1 MKAAIMG
8 YGTIGSGVYEVLD
21 KNCKSV
27 EKKAGEPIEVKYILD
42 LREFPGSPVEK
53 LVIHDVEQIVNDPEI
68 GIVVETMG
76 GTKPAYEFVKRCLLA
91 GKHVVTSNKALVA
104 AHGTELIRIAAEKNI
119 SFLFE
124 ASVGGGIPIIRPLV
138 ESLGGEEILE
148 ISGILNGTTNY
159 ILTKMNEEGWSFEE
173 ALKRAQ
179 ELGYAERNPEADI
192 EGNDTCRKI
201 AILTAVATGKE
212 VNYEEIPTQGIT
224 KITSM
229 DSSYAAHMGAAIK
242 LFGTS
247 VNKDGKIYLE
257 VAPVLVD
264 AKDPLYAVTDVFNGI
279 LVVGNMLGAS
289 MFYGSGAGKLPTAS
303 AVVGDMVSAVRF
315 GDEPEKIGW
324 SSEKLEVHPAAEL
337 SRKYFARFEGSE
349 RAKKEAVAAAFG
361 DVKFVTLEGTDE
373 FAVLTGEMTGEE
385 FDAAAARSVDCAR
398 RSRPDYDPDMVPDAM
413 PVSDD
418 DRALL
423 SGMRGNESRPG
434 TPFRASGT
442 KLSVPSGGAVYGI
455 GSCVGCGFL
464 DPVFCHGKQEIPTGV
479 G

>member
-1 MKAAIMG
+1 MIKVAIMG
-8 YGTIGSGVYEVLD
+8 YGTVGSGVYEVFRTNKTSID
-21 KNCKSV
+21 KKV
-27 EKKAGEPIEVKYILD
+27 GQELRVQYVLD
-42 LREFPGSPVEK
+42 LREFPGDPVMDV
-53 LVIHDVEQIVNDPEI
+53 LTHDFEDILNDDEVKIVAE
-68 GIVVETMG
+68 VMG
-76 GTKPAYEFVKRCLLA
+76 GLHPAYEFTRRCLEA
-91 GKHVVTSNKALVA
+91 GKSVCTSNKELVA
-104 AHGTELIRIAAEKNI
+104 EHGAELIQIAKDHQVNY
-119 SFLFE
+119 LFE
-124 ASVGGGIPIIRPLV
+124 ASVGGGIPIIRPLNS
-138 ESLGGEEILE
+138 SLTADVIVE

-179 ELGYAERNPEADI
+179 ELGYAECNPEADI
-192 EGNDTCRKI
+192 EGYDTCRKI

-303 AVVGDMVSAVRF
+303 AVVGDMISAVRF

-361 DVKFVTLEGTDE
+361 EVKFVTLKGTDE

-385 FDAAAARSVDCAR
+385 FDAAAAKVGGLRQKIAAR
-398 RSRPDYDPDMVPDAM
+398 
-413 PVSDD
+413 
-418 DRALL
+418 L
-423 SGMRGNESRPG
+423 
-434 TPFRASGT
+434 
-442 KLSVPSGGAVYGI
+442 
-455 GSCVGCGFL
+455 
-464 DPVFCHGKQEIPTGV
+464 
-479 G
+479 